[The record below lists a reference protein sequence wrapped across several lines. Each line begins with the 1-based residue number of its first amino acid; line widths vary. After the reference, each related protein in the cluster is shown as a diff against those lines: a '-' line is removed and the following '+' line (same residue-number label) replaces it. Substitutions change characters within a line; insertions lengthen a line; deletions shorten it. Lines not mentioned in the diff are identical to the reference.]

1 MSKVGYG
8 NSHKGYYRKREKK
21 ERKKKRKEREKRKER
36 KKEKREKESLRAG
49 SNSSK
54 TIIEKM
60 KGAIET

>member
-36 KKEKREKESLRAG
+36 KKRKEKRKAYGQGVIVVKLLLRKE
-49 SNSSK
+49 
-54 TIIEKM
+54 E
-60 KGAIET
+60 GAIET